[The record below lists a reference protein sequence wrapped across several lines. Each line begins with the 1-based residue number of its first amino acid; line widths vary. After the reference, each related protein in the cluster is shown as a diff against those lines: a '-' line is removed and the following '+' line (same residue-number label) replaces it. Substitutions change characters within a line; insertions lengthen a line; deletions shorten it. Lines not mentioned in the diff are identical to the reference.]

1 MTNIL
6 DPYAPIEKVPLV
18 TKDGM
23 KSRGYTVRIE
33 DPTAAVGWAEVGV
46 VSEDY
51 LLVPNRDVRTM
62 ADQITGQ
69 TGLSWKPSKQFFDGK
84 RFVYA
89 LTTECDRATAE
100 VVPGDLLSL
109 GLMFENSYDGSRRL
123 AVNLFANRLAC
134 SNGMIVPQFFARLRF
149 KHTAAS
155 AGWEAETRRALSMIG
170 RAGEDLQRF
179 ARVARQ
185 LEDIDFSI
193 REMETIRQRGL
204 AKLPVSLWGRVIDR
218 FLMHEEPSAWGFL
231 NAGTNVFWHNEKASI
246 QDFKHNA
253 TMNAAVLDFLETR
266 GSLMN

>member
-1 MTNIL
+1 MTNVR
-6 DPYAPIEKVPLV
+6 DTYAPIEKVPLL
-18 TKDGM
+18 TQDGM
-23 KSRGYTVRIE
+23 QSRGYTVRIE
-33 DPTAAVGWAEVGV
+33 DDSAPVGWSEVGV

-51 LLVPNRDVRTM
+51 LLVPNKDVRSM
-62 ADQITGQ
+62 AHQIADLTD
-69 TGLSWKPSKQFFDGK
+69 LAWNPSKQFFDGK

-89 LTTECDRATAE
+89 LTTECERASAE
-100 VVPGDLLSL
+100 VVPGDVLSL

-134 SNGMIVPQFFARLRF
+134 SNGMLVPQFFARLRF
-149 KHTAAS
+149 KHNAAS

-170 RAGEDLQRF
+170 RAGDDLRRF
-179 ARVARQ
+179 AGVARQ
-185 LEDIDFSI
+185 LDDIDFSI
-193 REMETIRQRGL
+193 PEMETIRQRGL

-231 NAGTNVFWHNEKASI
+231 NAGTNVFWHNEKGSI

-253 TMNAAVLDFLETR
+253 TMNAAVIDFLETR